1 MNDRNNLNKVIAN
14 DRQETLRKEEIVNE
28 VNQSQADSQTNFNK
42 FKDEREPFKV
52 PEKFRIKSTFNF
64 FNTYWA
70 KLAIEA
76 GFPLKTIEVSRRDR
90 NKLVFI
96 FYNSPEL
103 MDFYEQLVA
112 DYRNHRRKEDQDN
125 DLLS

>member
-1 MNDRNNLNKVIAN
+1 MNDRDNLNKVIAN
-14 DRQETLRKEEIVNE
+14 DRQETLRKEEVVNE
-28 VNQSQADSQTNFNK
+28 VNQTQDEILNQP
-42 FKDEREPFKV
+42 KDERPPFKV

-76 GFPLKTIEVSRRDR
+76 GYPLKTIEVSRRDR

-112 DYRNHRRKEDQDN
+112 DYRNHGRKEDQDN

>member
-1 MNDRNNLNKVIAN
+1 MNDRDNLNKVIAN
-14 DRQETLRKEEIVNE
+14 DRQETLREEEVVNE
-28 VNQSQADSQTNFNK
+28 VNQTQDEILNQS
-42 FKDEREPFKV
+42 KDERPPFRV

-76 GFPLKTIEVSRRDR
+76 GYPLKTIEVSRRDR

-112 DYRNHRRKEDQDN
+112 DYRNHGRKEDQDN